1 MKIIIFILLIFTI
14 GVNAKNSEYINI
26 NFKNLD
32 IEEFIKITS
41 KQLDKN
47 IFYLGKIEG
56 KVDFVANKS
65 IKKQKLLELLKFTLL
80 KKGYVLK
87 DEGTIFKIENTNTP
101 LNQEEKKVEIIA
113 IKNLEAQNVLKVLN
127 KIYSNKKSNTNP
139 LITIEND
146 TNSIII
152 VGSKADTETIKK
164 FIKKIDILNPQI
176 YIKAKIVEI
185 SETKTKEVGL
195 EYGLNGF
202 NKYSSTN
209 LSTFSSSFNS
219 LSNTAINFSEFSTFG
234 FDINSL
240 SKGLS
245 LGATINFLKQN
256 QAIDVISEPSILCIN
271 NKESSIYVGETKSFK
286 TGQTTNT
293 SGTTESYKRE
303 EIGLRLK
310 VKPRISNNKIILQI
324 NTVLEDAK
332 ESTTSENLDTS
343 KKEVITTA
351 ILNNAE
357 SVIIGGLIK
366 SKKFQTESGLPV
378 LKDIPILGS
387 LFKNE
392 KYIND
397 KINLVVIITPYIVPK
412 DSTLSIIKSKVDYL
426 QNLEDVY
433 VNSLIKKLE
442 EKRVEKS
449 SVGRTT
455 SSNALEKIYTNVEN

>member
-14 GVNAKNSEYINI
+14 GANAKSSEYINI

-56 KVDFVANKS
+56 KVDFVTNKS

-87 DEGTIFKIENTNTP
+87 DEGTIFKIENINTP
-101 LNQEEKKVEIIA
+101 LNQQEKKLEIIP
-113 IKNLEAQNVLKVLN
+113 IQNLEAQNILKVLN
-127 KIYSNKKSNTNP
+127 KIYSNKKSNINP

-146 TNSIII
+146 TNSIIV
-152 VGSKADTETIKK
+152 VGSKSDTESIKK
-164 FIKKIDILNPQI
+164 FIKKIDVSNPQI
-176 YIKAKIVEI
+176 YIKAKILEI
-185 SETKTKEVGL
+185 SETKTKEIGL

-219 LSNTAINFSEFSTFG
+219 LTNKAINFSDFSTFG

-293 SGTTESYKRE
+293 SGTTESFKRE
-303 EIGLRLK
+303 EVGLRLK
-310 VKPRISNNKIILQI
+310 VKPRISENKIILQI
-324 NTVLEDAK
+324 NTVLEDVK

-351 ILNNAE
+351 ILNNGE

-366 SKKFQTESGLPV
+366 SKKYQTESGLPV
-378 LKDIPILGS
+378 LKDIPLFGN

-397 KINLVVIITPYIVPK
+397 KMNLVVIITPYIVPK
-412 DSTLSIIKSKVDYL
+412 DSTLSIIKNKVDYL
-426 QNLEDVY
+426 QSLEDIY
-433 VNSLIKKLE
+433 VNSLVKKLE
-442 EKRVEKS
+442 DKKIKKS
-449 SVGRTT
+449 SVKESI
-455 SSNALEKIYTNVEN
+455 SSNPLEKIYTNVNN

>member
-1 MKIIIFILLIFTI
+1 
-14 GVNAKNSEYINI
+14 
-26 NFKNLD
+26 
-32 IEEFIKITS
+32 
-41 KQLDKN
+41 
-47 IFYLGKIEG
+47 
-56 KVDFVANKS
+56 
-65 IKKQKLLELLKFTLL
+65 
-80 KKGYVLK
+80 
-87 DEGTIFKIENTNTP
+87 
-101 LNQEEKKVEIIA
+101 
-113 IKNLEAQNVLKVLN
+113 
-127 KIYSNKKSNTNP
+127 
-139 LITIEND
+139 
-146 TNSIII
+146 
-152 VGSKADTETIKK
+152 
-164 FIKKIDILNPQI
+164 
-176 YIKAKIVEI
+176 
-185 SETKTKEVGL
+185 
-195 EYGLNGF
+195 
-202 NKYSSTN
+202 
-209 LSTFSSSFNS
+209 
-219 LSNTAINFSEFSTFG
+219 
-234 FDINSL
+234 
-240 SKGLS
+240 
-245 LGATINFLKQN
+245 
-256 QAIDVISEPSILCIN
+256 
-271 NKESSIYVGETKSFK
+271 VGETKSFK

-426 QNLEDVY
+426 QSLEDVY

-455 SSNALEKIYTNVEN
+455 SSNALERIYTNVEN

>member
-14 GVNAKNSEYINI
+14 GLKANNNEYINI
-26 NFKNLD
+26 NFKNLS

-41 KQLDKN
+41 KQLNKN
-47 IFYLGKIEG
+47 IFYLDKIEG
-56 KVDFVANKS
+56 KVDFVSNKS

-87 DEGTIFKIENTNTP
+87 DEGTIFKIENKNRP
-101 LNQEEKKVEIIA
+101 LNQQEKKVEIIP
-113 IKNLEAQNVLKVLN
+113 IQNLEAQNILKVLN
-127 KIYSNKKSNTNP
+127 TIYSNKKSNINP
-139 LITIEND
+139 IMTVEND
-146 TNSIII
+146 TNSIIV
-152 VGSKADTETIKK
+152 VGSKSDTENIKR
-164 FIKKIDILNPQI
+164 FIKKIDISYPQI

-219 LSNTAINFSEFSTFG
+219 LKNIAINFSEFSTFG
-234 FDINSL
+234 FDLNSL
-240 SKGLS
+240 SKGLN

-271 NKESSIYVGETKSFK
+271 NKESSIYVGETQSFK

-293 SGTTESYKRE
+293 SGTTESFKRE

-310 VKPRISNNKIILQI
+310 VKPRITNNKIILQI
-324 NTVLEDAK
+324 NAVLEDAK
-332 ESTTSENLDTS
+332 ESNTSENIDTS

-366 SKKFQTESGLPV
+366 SKKIQAESGLPV
-378 LKDIPILGS
+378 LKDIPILGT

-426 QNLEDVY
+426 QSLEDIY
-433 VNSLIKKLE
+433 VNSLIKELE
-442 EKRVEKS
+442 NKKIEKS
-449 SVGRTT
+449 SVHKSS
-455 SSNALEKIYTNVEN
+455 SSNVLEKIYNNVDK

>member
-1 MKIIIFILLIFTI
+1 M
-14 GVNAKNSEYINI
+14 
-26 NFKNLD
+26 
-32 IEEFIKITS
+32 
-41 KQLDKN
+41 
-47 IFYLGKIEG
+47 
-56 KVDFVANKS
+56 
-65 IKKQKLLELLKFTLL
+65 
-80 KKGYVLK
+80 
-87 DEGTIFKIENTNTP
+87 
-101 LNQEEKKVEIIA
+101 
-113 IKNLEAQNVLKVLN
+113 
-127 KIYSNKKSNTNP
+127 
-139 LITIEND
+139 
-146 TNSIII
+146 
-152 VGSKADTETIKK
+152 
-164 FIKKIDILNPQI
+164 
-176 YIKAKIVEI
+176 
-185 SETKTKEVGL
+185 
-195 EYGLNGF
+195 
-202 NKYSSTN
+202 
-209 LSTFSSSFNS
+209 
-219 LSNTAINFSEFSTFG
+219 SNTAINFSEFSTFG

-426 QNLEDVY
+426 QSLEDIY
-433 VNSLIKKLE
+433 VNNFLKEIEKKDNKE
-442 EKRVEKS
+442 EENLRNRHNELVKK
-449 SVGRTT
+449 
-455 SSNALEKIYTNVEN
+455 YFTNIN